1 MKQIPEKMKQ
11 IPPMTSNTKPQ
22 LDELSGMILV
32 FFWKSPTAEKANT
45 PGKAK
50 KNMNNLGRNSHFINF
65 ISIGTCIQ
73 YMKNNAHCKNKVID
87 IYWHIMGYSIQA
99 DFAILLWS

>member
-50 KNMNNLGRNSHFINF
+50 KTKHE
-65 ISIGTCIQ
+65 
-73 YMKNNAHCKNKVID
+73 
-87 IYWHIMGYSIQA
+87 
-99 DFAILLWS
+99 